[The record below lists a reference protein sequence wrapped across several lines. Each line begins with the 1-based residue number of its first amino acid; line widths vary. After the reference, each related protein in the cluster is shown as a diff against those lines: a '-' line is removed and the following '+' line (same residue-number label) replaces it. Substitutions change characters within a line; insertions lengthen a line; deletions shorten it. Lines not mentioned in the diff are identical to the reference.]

1 MEPKIRNKQ
10 VNDFLLSDD
19 SDTLIIANNMQSLPG
34 LFNSF
39 IAQHERI
46 ALYGI
51 NENEGVIYSNLPIVR
66 ESLDGK
72 SEIRFGLLSLDQPL
86 YTKILNE
93 DVSLRHFPVI
103 ISSPGGPVKIY
114 LSGFPIHSSTRDVYE
129 ALEVVFSHVLYF
141 NENSGLFSSS
151 PTDRKYWLYLACNL
165 LPIGIMLVNAKGE
178 LIYQNSVAVK
188 LFGRN
193 PLEQV
198 LLPEFSSTPISLQNL
213 VTTLQ
218 YSISEYP
225 VRLKRTG
232 KLLSITL
239 FRDKDTEN
247 AIITVMPGEHRSSA
261 RNASN
266 WFSSNPQ
273 RGLLHSLLQELD
285 DGILIIEKD
294 PRKEPI
300 LNPQAEKIME
310 RARII
315 QNPLGRFYSLLL
327 LSAQGEPI
335 PIEDLPTSKILN
347 GEAVN
352 ETYQLINKDNTS
364 SYVHIIGTPIVKQN
378 EVISGILSIR
388 DITSSYQE
396 YLEVKKQR
404 SIVEKAIDFL
414 DTAIIIG
421 TIGIDQPLYSNDKA
435 IELFQ
440 KYTDGI
446 PSLTHL
452 LLSLTPIEE
461 PSEGGSEEPL
471 DIVTRILATGRI
483 SSTRVV
489 DEDGETYILLAQHLS
504 LNPPTATQASSWIT
518 GSSEDAATNFL
529 LLIRPPTPRE
539 TMVNQ
544 LLNIQNELQAVNEAL
559 QLHSRQLYY
568 AERHIANLARNL
580 QILFSDPMDKL
591 EQLLQV
597 LYDEAIRMADD
608 EAIIADLSVIRDA
621 YLELRNLFKI
631 LTRAAN
637 TLEFEQA
644 FETVDLSELVRQI
657 LRSVPAPEHWFK
669 IDVPPIALYTDPVKL
684 RIGLQ
689 NLVSN
694 AIKYANQEKPLI
706 KIKAKQLKTK
716 IVISVQDNGKGLPPD
731 AKKLLF
737 HPFKKLDPTTEGT
750 GIGLYLAKR
759 VISSLGGTITWKNA
773 KPSGAIFSIN
783 LPHKPLGEGIIG
795 AKTSK

>member
-10 VNDFLLSDD
+10 VRDFLLSNDVDD
-19 SDTLIIANNMQSLPG
+19 SVVTDESSLSG
-34 LFNSF
+34 LFKSF
-39 IAQHERI
+39 LAQHERI
-46 ALYGI
+46 AFFGI
-51 NENEGVIYSNLPIVR
+51 NEKEGVIYSNLPLIK
-66 ESLDGK
+66 ESLDGRQ
-72 SEIRFGLLSLDQPL
+72 EIRLGLLSQDQPL
-86 YTKILNE
+86 YTKILKEN
-93 DVSLRHFPVI
+93 VSIRHFPII
-103 ISSPGGPVKIY
+103 ISSSGGPVKVY
-114 LSGFPIHSSTRDVYE
+114 LSGFPIRTPTGEIHE

-141 NENSGLFSSS
+141 KENNGLFSSS
-151 PTDRKYWLYLACNL
+151 PTENKYWLYLACNL
-165 LPIGIMLVNAKGE
+165 LPIGIIVVNAKGE
-178 LIYQNSVAVK
+178 LVYQNSVAVK
-188 LFGRN
+188 LFGKN

-232 KLLSITL
+232 KPLSITL
-239 FRDKDTEN
+239 FRDKELGN
-247 AIITVMPGEHRSSA
+247 VIITVIPGEPKVSA
-261 RNASN
+261 RSTSN
-266 WFSSNPQ
+266 WFSSTPQ
-273 RGLLHSLLQELD
+273 KGLLYSLLQELD

-300 LNPQAEKIME
+300 LNPQAQ
-310 RARII
+310 RII
-315 QNPLGRFYSLLL
+315 DQAKIIRNPLGRFYSLLL
-327 LSAQGEPI
+327 LSAQGDPL
-335 PIEDLPTSKILN
+335 PIEELPTSRILN

-352 ETYQLINKDNTS
+352 ETYQLINKDGTS
-364 SYVHIIGTPIVKQN
+364 SYVHIIGTPIVRQN
-378 EVISGILSIR
+378 EVVSGILSIR

-396 YLEVKKQR
+396 YLAVKKQR
-404 SIVEKAIDFL
+404 GIVEKAIDFL

-461 PSEGGSEEPL
+461 PQEGGSEEPL

-504 LNPPTATQASSWIT
+504 LNPPTATQASSWIAS
-518 GSSEDAATNFL
+518 SSEDTTTNFL

-544 LLNIQNELQAVNEAL
+544 LLNIQNELQAVNDAL
-559 QLHSRQLYY
+559 LLHSRQLYY
-568 AERHIANLARNL
+568 AEKHIANLARNL

-608 EAIIADLSVIRDA
+608 DTIIADLSVIKEA

-637 TLEFEQA
+637 TLEFEQS
-644 FETVDLSELVRQI
+644 FETIDLRELVRQI
-657 LRSVPAPEHWFK
+657 LRTVPVPEDWFK
-669 IDVPPIALYTDPVKL
+669 IDVPPITLYTDPVKL

-694 AIKYANQEKPLI
+694 AIKYANQKKPVI

-716 IVISVQDNGKGLPPD
+716 IVISVQDNGKGLPPN
-731 AKKLLF
+731 AEKLLF
-737 HPFKKLDPTTEGT
+737 HPFKKLDPSTEGT

-773 KPSGAIFSIN
+773 KQGGAIFSIN
-783 LPHKPLGEGIIG
+783 LPYRTLGKELIR
-795 AKTSK
+795 